1 MAKKRIAK
9 IIGLFL
15 TLFISFMSFAQP
27 NDDVY
32 LLMSSDKEAK
42 SKALSRLLT
51 SKQVVTFPVLNAING
66 KKLFTYKDTLVTI
79 GEKNNTEEKVT
90 YEVIQLYPE
99 IKTLTDANSK
109 VLTLALT
116 DLKAI
121 KFSRKERLSIT
132 PLLPYINLTS
142 IDKDVR
148 KLAYTQFQNKSQ
160 FSDLAILKKAAA
172 KETNTEL
179 IRFANETM
187 LAIQL
192 KNSKNSDSQLKHIT
206 ALEKNKGDNTAFI
219 LNTFLENNK
228 YLEDKVQTKIKQSV
242 TNLNSRATR
251 IDWIQNLFSGLSL
264 GSILILISLG
274 LAIIYGL
281 AGVINMAH
289 GEFMMIGAYTT
300 FCVQEVFKMLT
311 GGSLNDAFFWV
322 SIPIAFLVSGIFGLV
337 IERLI
342 IRKLYGSPL
351 QSLLATWGVSLVFIQ
366 LARSIFGDLT
376 SVKAP
381 SLLSGGWHVAPQL
394 VLPYNRIFIIVITIV
409 MIVVTFLFLYKSRYG
424 LRIRSVTQN
433 RNMSACLG
441 ISTKKI
447 DAMTFFIGSGIAGI
461 AGCCMTLIGNVVPDM
476 GQTYIVDSFLVVVTG
491 GVGNLIGT
499 IIAGLGIGQFTKML
513 EPVFHAVYG
522 KVIILG
528 IIIFFLQFKPKGLF
542 PPKGRIS
549 DD

>member
-9 IIGLFL
+9 MIRLFL
-15 TLFISFMSFAQP
+15 TLFIPFISFAQT
-27 NDDVY
+27 NDDVR
-32 LLMSSDKEAK
+32 LLMSSDKETK
-42 SKALSRLLT
+42 SKALLRLLS
-51 SKQVVTFPVLNAING
+51 SKEVATFPILNAING
-66 KKLFTYKDTLVTI
+66 KKLFVYKGNLVTI
-79 GEKNNTEEKVT
+79 GKKNSTEEKVT
-90 YEVIQLYPE
+90 YQVMHLFPEV
-99 IKTLTDANSK
+99 KTLTDANNK
-109 VLTLALT
+109 TLKISLN
-116 DLKAI
+116 DLSAV

-142 IDKDVR
+142 VDKDVR

-172 KETNTEL
+172 EETNTEL

-192 KNSKNSDSQLKHIT
+192 KNSKNSDSQLKHIM

-242 TNLNSRATR
+242 TNLNSRSTR

-300 FCVQEVFKMLT
+300 FCVQEVFKMLAD
-311 GGSLNDAFFWV
+311 GSLNDAFFWV

-366 LARSIFGDLT
+366 LARTIFGDLT

-409 MIVVTFLFLYKSRYG
+409 MILATFLFLYKSTYG